1 MVSPPVIQL
10 MSTSGRVGEGPNVLP
25 HWWMRAVSQAAAGV
39 WCQVVQVQ
47 VGQVVIQRPPSWWT
61 FTPPPAAELKRT
73 PAVELRPRPFE
84 HRGIPPGVLR
94 LREGRAPPVQSRLAL
109 L

>member
-10 MSTSGRVGEGPNVLP
+10 MSTSGRVGEGPKVRP

-61 FTPPPAAELKRT
+61 FTPPPVAGMK
-73 PAVELRPRPFE
+73 
-84 HRGIPPGVLR
+84 GPPR
-94 LREGRAPPVQSRLAL
+94 LRFGERLRGDCRGETTKVAAPPI
-109 L
+109 